1 MIMSMDVIQAF
12 MNLQQHFK
20 DNKISMIEELK
31 KSIK

>member
-1 MIMSMDVIQAF
+1 MSRDVIQAF

-20 DNKISMIEELK
+20 DNEISMIEELK